1 MIWPQGAFTAQTTSV
16 TLPTKGY
23 CKSHLTF
30 PTLNTITLSLSRTL
44 IHSHTQLFTQT
55 PVVTFHVFFFCL
67 FVFFSQTFM
76 LAVLHLRRSFPIYK
90 CMFFFFLHFIT
101 VFFFYILSLKF
112 KFIAERHK
120 LFVYHP
126 SSFVSFTFVY

>member
-23 CKSHLTF
+23 CKSHLSY
-30 PTLNTITLSLSRTL
+30 PQHHHTLSFSHT
-44 IHSHTQLFTQT
+44 HSLTHTQLFTQT
-55 PVVTFHVFFFCL
+55 PVVTFHVFFFLQSDVYVGCSSPEAIL
-67 FVFFSQTFM
+67 SYLQVH
-76 LAVLHLRRSFPIYK
+76 V
-90 CMFFFFLHFIT
+90 FFFLHFIT
-101 VFFFYILSLKF
+101 VFLYILSLKF

>member
-1 MIWPQGAFTAQTTSV
+1 MIWPQGDFTAQTTSV

-23 CKSHLTF
+23 CKSHLSY
-30 PTLNTITLSLSRTL
+30 PQHHHTLSFSHT
-44 IHSHTQLFTQT
+44 HSLTHTQLFTQT
-55 PVVTFHVFFFCL
+55 PVVTFHVFFF
-67 FVFFSQTFM
+67 FFFFSQTFM

-90 CMFFFFLHFIT
+90 CMFSFFFILLL
-101 VFFFYILSLKF
+101 FFLYILSLKF
-112 KFIAERHK
+112 KFIAERYK